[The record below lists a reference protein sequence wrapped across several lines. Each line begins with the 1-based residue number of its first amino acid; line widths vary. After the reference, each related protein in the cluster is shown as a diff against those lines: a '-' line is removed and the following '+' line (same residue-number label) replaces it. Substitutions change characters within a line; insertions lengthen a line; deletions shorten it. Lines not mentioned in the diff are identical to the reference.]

1 MKWVRFCL
9 ILLTNSFLRTPYRT
23 IHNNYS
29 KTEAVKGDPS
39 FCSISQDWWW
49 SRSNSRNLL
58 THFKFS
64 RLSLEKSKKSSSAL
78 LLNDGLDGFM
88 DEFASPL
95 EVVAA
100 TGTLLPYVIVVPSM
114 QYISVFLSSNW
125 NAISTLGLTFLGA
138 ALGFWYSITFLLKWE
153 FQ

>member
-1 MKWVRFCL
+1 M
-9 ILLTNSFLRTPYRT
+9 
-23 IHNNYS
+23 
-29 KTEAVKGDPS
+29 
-39 FCSISQDWWW
+39 
-49 SRSNSRNLL
+49 
-58 THFKFS
+58 
-64 RLSLEKSKKSSSAL
+64 EKSKKSSSAL

-138 ALGFWYSITFLLKWE
+138 ALGF
-153 FQ
+153 